1 MRFLPFGSEAMLIE
15 VDDLD
20 QAVAVRAAVVD
31 AGVRGVH
38 EVVSAARTV
47 LVRFHPGLVD
57 RSRVREIAAR
67 AGEAS
72 PPPSASGE
80 VVDIP
85 VRYDGA
91 DLDEV
96 AALTSLSV
104 AEVVRRHS
112 APVYRVAFTGFAPG
126 FAYLSG
132 GDPALV
138 VPRRATPRTTIPAG
152 SVAVAGEFSAVY
164 PRASAGGWQL
174 IGRTTATT
182 WMPDAPE
189 PALLRP
195 GHGVRFVPVEALPP
209 VAASPS
215 RVTEST
221 APPALR
227 VTRVAASALLQ
238 DRGRPGA
245 ADSGISP
252 GGAMD
257 RDALRRAN
265 RLVGND
271 PAEAVVEIAGGGF
284 ELRAEQPVVLAVTGA
299 DGAIVRRDRGGRAR
313 ALPVGEPFALDP
325 GESVGLSAPD
335 AGVYRYLALRGGIAA
350 RGELGSRSTD
360 VLSGLGPRPLAAG
373 DALAPRARPI
383 GAVSPGE
390 PGKPSQPGGRLPAV
404 GDVVPVRVVLG
415 PRDDWF
421 TAAGVQTLTGQEWT
435 VTPRSNRV
443 GIRLHGAEPVERR
456 RHDELASEG
465 MVRGAI
471 QVPADGSPVVFAA
484 DHPVTGGYPVVATV
498 VADDLDLLAQTPAG
512 ARVRF
517 EIVPPP
523 SAGRP
528 ERERS
533 PE

>member
-1 MRFLPFGSEAMLIE
+1 MRCLPFGSEAMLIE
-15 VDDLD
+15 VEGLD
-20 QAVAVRAAVVD
+20 QAVAVRAAVSD
-31 AGVRGVH
+31 AGIRGVR

-57 RSRVREIAAR
+57 RSRVREVAAGV
-67 AGEAS
+67 GETSPS
-72 PPPSASGE
+72 PPASGE
-80 VVDIP
+80 VVEIP

-91 DLDEV
+91 DLEEV
-96 AALTSLSV
+96 AALASLSV
-104 AEVVRRHS
+104 DEVVRRHS

-138 VPRRATPRTTIPAG
+138 VPRRATPRTAIPAG

-164 PRASAGGWQL
+164 PRVSAGGWQL
-174 IGRTTATT
+174 IGRTTSAM

-195 GHGVRFVPVEALPP
+195 GHGVRFVPVETLPP
-209 VAASPS
+209 VAVSPP
-215 RVTEST
+215 RTAEGV

-227 VTRVAASALLQ
+227 VTRVAAPALLQ

-245 ADSGISP
+245 ADSGVSP
-252 GGAMD
+252 SGAMD
-257 RDALRRAN
+257 RGALRRAN
-265 RLVGND
+265 RFVGND
-271 PAEAVVEIAGGGF
+271 PAEAVVEIAGGGL

-299 DGAIVRRDRGGRAR
+299 GGAIARRDRDGRTSALR
-313 ALPVGEPFALDP
+313 AGEPFALDP
-325 GESVGLSAPD
+325 GEAVLLFAPD
-335 AGVYRYLALRGGIAA
+335 TGVYRYLALRGGIAA
-350 RGELGSRSTD
+350 PSELGSRSTD
-360 VLSGLGPRPLAAG
+360 VLSGIGPPPLAAG
-373 DALAPRARPI
+373 DALARRARPVD
-383 GAVSPGE
+383 AVSPGE
-390 PGKPSQPGGRLPAV
+390 PGDRPPAI
-404 GDVVPVRVVLG
+404 GDVVPVRIVLG

-421 TAAGVQTLTGQEWT
+421 TPAGLRTLTGQEWT

-443 GIRLHGAEPVERR
+443 GIRLHGAEPVDRR
-456 RHDELASEG
+456 RHDELVSEG

-517 EIVPPP
+517 EIVPLPFD
-523 SAGRP
+523 GRL